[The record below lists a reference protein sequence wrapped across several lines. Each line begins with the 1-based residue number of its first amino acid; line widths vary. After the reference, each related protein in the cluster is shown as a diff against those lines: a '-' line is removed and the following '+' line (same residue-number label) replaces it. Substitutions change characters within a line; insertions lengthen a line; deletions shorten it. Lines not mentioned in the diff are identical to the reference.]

1 MILEVNYLYQKLTK
15 PNDFTFSTLCK
26 ERCKLSPPCIT
37 TKYAYSKADF
47 VNSYNQTVI
56 EVSFQDMEVEN
67 HKTYLSYDFQ
77 SLIGEVGGTL
87 GLTLG
92 ASAFSLTKSFSKIIG
107 KACILKKVSE

>member
-1 MILEVNYLYQKLTK
+1 MN
-15 PNDFTFSTLCK
+15 
-26 ERCKLSPPCIT
+26 PPCIT
-37 TKYAYSKADF
+37 TKYSYSKDDYGDIR
-47 VNSYNQTVI
+47 NRTVI

-92 ASAFSLTKSFSKIIG
+92 ASAFSLIKSFSKLIG
-107 KACILKKVSE
+107 RTFFFDKVSE

>member
-1 MILEVNYLYQKLTK
+1 MN
-15 PNDFTFSTLCK
+15 
-26 ERCKLSPPCIT
+26 PPCIT
-37 TKYAYSKADF
+37 TKYAYSKDD
-47 VNSYNQTVI
+47 YGDLWNQTVI
-56 EVSFQDMEVEN
+56 EISFQDMEVEN
-67 HKTYLSYDFQ
+67 HQTYLSYDFQ